1 VCGVV
6 QGMRDVV
13 LERKS
18 LWENVALGVQGA
30 REEMVEEACRA
41 ALFS

>member
-1 VCGVV
+1 
-6 QGMRDVV
+6 MRDVV

-18 LWENVALGVQGA
+18 RWENVALGVPGA
-30 REEMVEEACRA
+30 TEMVEAPRCRA